1 MISQGVHEG
10 TYRFVYSW
18 TTDIEWTS
26 QQLQEFSYSLYIY
39 TQYLFVLLETSVF
52 DIRFKKHVLVNSLHA
67 AFYCYN
73 NKTLLID
80 MCDCL
85 LFV

>member
-1 MISQGVHEG
+1 MRYSLIVVFTENVCMISQGVHEG

-67 AFYCYN
+67 AF
-73 NKTLLID
+73 LL
-80 MCDCL
+80 L
-85 LFV
+85 Q